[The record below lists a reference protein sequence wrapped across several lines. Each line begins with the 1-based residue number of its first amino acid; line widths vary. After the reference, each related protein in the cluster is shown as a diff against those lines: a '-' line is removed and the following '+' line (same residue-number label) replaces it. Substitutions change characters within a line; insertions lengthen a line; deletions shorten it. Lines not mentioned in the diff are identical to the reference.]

1 MDIDISYMNIEDLE
15 EIKDVL
21 ISDFDDFWSYNI
33 LKGELEALNSKYF
46 VARYLGEIVGFAGI
60 KIIDLEAEVIN
71 IVTRKDKR
79 NLGIGSLLLEKLI
92 LASKDLGLNEIYL
105 EVNSKNYVAISLY
118 EKFKFEKIGIRKKYY
133 NGNDA
138 MIMRKKFIY

>member
-33 LKGELEALNSKYF
+33 LKGELEALNSKYL
-46 VARYLGEIVGFAGI
+46 VAKYLGEIVGFAGI
-60 KIIDLEAEVIN
+60 KIIDSEAEVMN

-92 LASKDLGLNEIYL
+92 LAYKDLGLNEIYL
-105 EVNSKNYVAISLY
+105 EVSSENCVAISLY
-118 EKFKFEKIGIRKKYY
+118 RKVGFDEIGARKKYY
-133 NGNDA
+133 NGVNA
-138 MIMRKKFIY
+138 LIMRKVLF